1 MEKDT
6 SGDEFGNFLDK
17 LDKRTGIRTNLDSIT
32 ERYRIFL
39 VERGVDITLSEIDIR
54 SLAARKAMADEML
67 KMSENQAQLGYLQ
80 NLKKRIQAQYL
91 NRDYGAAWQELIDLE
106 FIGEPLDSDKDTEI
120 IIEEFN
126 LSLNMDEEL
135 AILHDNTEN
144 EMIGYLGEQGLDSI
158 SHDEELALCIIIA
171 FYNIPSGL
179 EPKDKFERAR
189 ETLIEYDLLD
199 NPAWASLLD
208 KFFQP

>member
-144 EMIGYLGEQGLDSI
+144 KMVGYLGEQGLDSI

-171 FYNIPSGL
+171 LHNIPSGL